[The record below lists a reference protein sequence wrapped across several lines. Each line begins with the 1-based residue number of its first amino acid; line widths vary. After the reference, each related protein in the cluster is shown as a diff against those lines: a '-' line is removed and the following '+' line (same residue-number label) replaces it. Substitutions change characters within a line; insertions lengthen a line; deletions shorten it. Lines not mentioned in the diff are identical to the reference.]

1 MIQLCD
7 NMDSLFKLWSE
18 VLLHNDDFDRI
29 FKCFIERVQEIISH
43 DDAFALEQHFIRLP
57 KGCRDDVSG
66 VFRNHA
72 LFLLESPNSEWTN
85 QNINAIQRL
94 LKDDNLK
101 WRSDDTIFSLELISQ
116 SCSLELLNIF
126 PELLDDWFRSDFSD
140 TKMKKIPIIC
150 VNWFTLLLAKLG
162 TSEKNTSTESNFIF
176 LVFQRLERIYPLLG
190 QRINVW
196 RDLTE
201 IAIERVKACS
211 ENRIYAATKLIMQI
225 KQDDVKKLFLNVVK
239 EILNKAVQQTNDQ
252 LLDRIFII
260 CDCKGKTLEVPNS

>member
-94 LKDDNLK
+94 LKDDNLN
-101 WRSDDTIFSLELISQ
+101 WRSDDTILSLELIFQ
-116 SCSLELLNIF
+116 SHSLELLNIF
-126 PELLDDWFRSDFSD
+126 PELSD
-140 TKMKKIPIIC
+140 TRKKRIPNIC
-150 VNWFTLLLAKLG
+150 VNWFTHLLTKLG
-162 TSEKNTSTESNFIF
+162 TSEKNTSSESNFIF
-176 LVFQRLERIYPLLG
+176 SVFQRLERIYPLLG
-190 QRINVW
+190 QKINVW

-201 IAIERVKACS
+201 IAVERVKGCS

-225 KQDDVKKLFLNVVK
+225 KQVEVKKLFLEMIK
-239 EILNKAVQQTNDQ
+239 EILNKAVLQTNDQ
-252 LLDRIFII
+252 LLNKIFII
-260 CDCKGKTLEVPNS
+260 CDCKDKFLEVPNS